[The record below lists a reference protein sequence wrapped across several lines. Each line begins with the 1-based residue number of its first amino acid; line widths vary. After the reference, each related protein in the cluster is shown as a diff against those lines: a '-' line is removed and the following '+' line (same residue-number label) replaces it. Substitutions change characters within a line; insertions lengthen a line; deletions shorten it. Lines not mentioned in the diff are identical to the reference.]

1 MSVHSLTQFP
11 SANWTFLNAQSWS
24 ADQFL
29 QSRAITTT
37 QRNAII
43 PSNGMIVF
51 NTNTNE
57 FEGYYGGQWNA
68 IGATGAQGATGPI
81 GATGPVGATGA
92 IGATGPVGATG
103 PIGATGGIGPTGAV
117 GPTGNIG
124 ATGGVGPTGA
134 VGATGGLQQ
143 TIFFNAGASGAV
155 NNVWLTQNGWIA
167 NSGVVS
173 EVSAAW
179 LFGQTGGTLSNL
191 SAVNIFGAGVGT
203 GGMQLTVY
211 LSGTPTLLSCS
222 MTGAQLQ
229 CSDNIDTVTIPG
241 GFAASNFSILLS
253 NINGPMSNNPLGGQL
268 LYSPH

>member
-103 PIGATGGIGPTGAV
+103 A
-117 GPTGNIG
+117 NG
-124 ATGGVGPTGA
+124 ATGGVG
-134 VGATGGLQQ
+134 ATGGGNQ
-143 TIFFNAGASGAV
+143 TIWFNAGASGAA
-155 NNVWLTQNGWIA
+155 NNVWLTPNGWIA
-167 NSGVVS
+167 NTGVAS
-173 EVSAAW
+173 EVSAGW

-191 SAVNIFGAGVGT
+191 AAINIFGAGAGT

-211 LSGTPTLLSCS
+211 LSGSPTSLSCS
-222 MTGAQLQ
+222 MTGGQLQ

-268 LYSPH
+268 LYTPH